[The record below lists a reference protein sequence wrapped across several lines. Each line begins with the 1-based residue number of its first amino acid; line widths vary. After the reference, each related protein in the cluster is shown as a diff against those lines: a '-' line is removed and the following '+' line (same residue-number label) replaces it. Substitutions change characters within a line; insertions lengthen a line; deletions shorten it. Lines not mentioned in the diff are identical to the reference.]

1 MTQKLFAIYDAKASF
16 FMTPWPCRNV
26 GIARR
31 EFASAC
37 SNPES
42 AIGKFPADFVL
53 HEIGEYNDNDAQI
66 KSAIPPIRI
75 CDGVEVLQVAGVKKN
90 D

>member
-16 FMTPWPCRNV
+16 FMSPWPCRNV

-31 EFASAC
+31 EFAAAC
-37 SNPES
+37 SNSES

-53 HEIGEYNDNDAQI
+53 HEIGDYNDNDAQI
-66 KSAIPPIRI
+66 KSNTPPIRI
-75 CDGVEVLQVAGVKKN
+75 CDGVEVLQVAAGASK
-90 D
+90 